1 MADTK
6 NDAQAPIEPKRERW
20 SSRTEFVLATIGNC
34 VGVGNV
40 WRFPYLCYKNGGGT
54 FLVPY
59 IIALCV
65 IGVPIFL
72 IELAVGQRFAK
83 GSVYAYRALD
93 TRLGGVGVASTCM
106 AYVTLMYYNIIV
118 AWTIVYMAQSCRS
131 VNRVPWRGGRSGV
144 DAERFWDHAVL
155 WKSEGFDRFEDD
167 FASVQLVGASVVAWS
182 ALFFATRHGVQS
194 TGKVAYVSA
203 TLPYVLLMLLVI
215 RGATL
220 EGASN
225 GLVFYLKPKPRR
237 LLAWSPWLDAA
248 NQIIYSLGVGTGGLV
263 AFGSYNAPDED
274 VVLDSF
280 CIAALNSAT
289 SLFAGVAIFA
299 MLGHKA
305 RVDGETVGDV
315 VDSGE
320 GLAFVAYP
328 DGLSKLP
335 GAGVWCFIF
344 FAMLFALALDSSM
357 AMLEAFMTMLIDF
370 GLCDS
375 EDGSLNESKRQRVVL
390 LCCLFG
396 FCVSL
401 LFVTR
406 PGIYWFALIDSVVVW
421 GVFAVAAI
429 ECLAV
434 SKSYGG
440 ERFAREILQNT
451 HRAIPNV
458 LTKYCWPLITPAL
471 CTILGLASLAVTL
484 ADTRPKYEG
493 ARAPTIA
500 RAFALVIMMAPL
512 VVMGAGAVFPKAA
525 DWKPVATYCRLPQL
539 ANGAKLSR
547 RQQATELLSTAHASA
562 THDNEKCPSTLELQS
577 MSSTATP
584 SEDYRLGGAAL
595 VNGSD
600 ERGNPSAAVV

>member
-1 MADTK
+1 MDDTK
-6 NDAQAPIEPKRERW
+6 HDLQAPVVPKRERW

-72 IELAVGQRFAK
+72 IELSVGQRFAK

-93 TRLGGVGVASTCM
+93 IRLGGVGVASTCM

-131 VNRVPWRGGRSGV
+131 VNRVPWRGGRRGV

-155 WKSEGFDRFEDD
+155 WKSDGFNRFEDD
-167 FASVQLVGASVVAWS
+167 FASAQLIGASVVAWS

-203 TLPYVLLMLLVI
+203 TLPYVLLVLLVI

-220 EGASN
+220 EGAAN
-225 GLVFYLKPKPRR
+225 GLVFYLKPEPRR

-335 GAGVWCFIF
+335 GASVWCFIF

-375 EDGSLNESKRQRVVL
+375 EDGGLDDSKRQRVVF
-390 LCCLFG
+390 LCCLLG

-401 LFVTR
+401 LFITR

-434 SKSYGG
+434 SKLYGG
-440 ERFAREILQNT
+440 QKFAREILHST
-451 HRAIPNV
+451 HRAIPKV
-458 LTKYCWPLITPAL
+458 LTTYCWPVVTPAL
-471 CTILGLASLAVTL
+471 CTILGLASLGLTL

-493 ARAPTIA
+493 ARAPPIA
-500 RAFALVIMMAPL
+500 RAFALVIMIAPL
-512 VVMGAGAVFPKAA
+512 VIMGLGAVFPNAA
-525 DWKPVATYCRLPQL
+525 DWNPVVTYCRLPQL
-539 ANGAKLSR
+539 ANSAKQSQ
-547 RQQATELLSTAHASA
+547 RQQDNVLLSAERASA
-562 THDNEKCPSTLELQS
+562 NHDDGKSTSNLELQTIA
-577 MSSTATP
+577 STANH
-584 SEDYRLGGAAL
+584 SDDDQLGGAAS
-595 VNGSD
+595 VYGSK
-600 ERGNPSAAVV
+600 ERGNPVAAVV